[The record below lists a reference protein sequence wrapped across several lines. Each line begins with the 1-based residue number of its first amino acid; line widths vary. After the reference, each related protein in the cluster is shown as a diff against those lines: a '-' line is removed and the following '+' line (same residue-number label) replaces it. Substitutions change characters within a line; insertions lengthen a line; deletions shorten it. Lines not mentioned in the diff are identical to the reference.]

1 MLILPRQCPH
11 GVVLCTLLIDLGS
24 VTRCTSTIYSAAV
37 VRSRDWSSSMTR
49 MSFCSAVVTYPSAL
63 PPKRNVI
70 NAFVIRAEFTA
81 CIFHFANAS
90 LRAVRIRSSR
100 HCSIV
105 DVSSILGKAPVG
117 HTRRPKTKRRSCFC
131 RQSGFPQSK
140 LLFEIQ
146 TCHFRYLGRIK

>member
-1 MLILPRQCPH
+1 MCMLLRQCPH

-70 NAFVIRAEFTA
+70 NAFVTRAEFTA
-81 CIFHFANAS
+81 SIFRFASAY
-90 LRAVRIRSSR
+90 LRVVRIRSSR
-100 HCSIV
+100 YRSIV
-105 DVSSILGKAPVG
+105 DVSSILGKVPVG
-117 HTRRPKTKRRSCFC
+117 HTRKPKTKRRSCFC
-131 RQSGFPQSK
+131 QQSEFPQSK

-146 TCHFRYLGRIK
+146 TYYFRYPGRTK